1 MTPRFRSV
9 VSTALFVVVAGF
21 GGPAAAQDHHIIV
34 PVDKVQW
41 APAPPFMPA
50 GAELAVLE
58 GNPAAKGPVV
68 LRLKFPGGYAVP
80 PHWHSMAER
89 LTVISGTFNVGAGDT
104 LDRTA
109 TQVLAAGGF
118 VSLPPQMHHY
128 AWTKVPTVVQIN
140 LEGPFDIF
148 YVNANE
154 DPTKAG
160 HATKP

>member
-1 MTPRFRSV
+1 MKTIVSVMTAAMMLSSVPRV
-9 VSTALFVVVAGF
+9 MQ
-21 GGPAAAQDHHIIV
+21 AQSHNHVIQT
-34 PVDKVQW
+34 PQEAQW
-41 APAPPFMPA
+41 GPAPPMLPP
-50 GAELAVLE
+50 GAQIAVLA
-58 GNPAAKGPVV
+58 GDPTNSVPYAV
-68 LRLKFPGGYAVP
+68 RLKFPAGYAVP

-109 TQVLAAGGF
+109 TQALAAGGF
-118 VSLPPQMHHY
+118 VSLPAQMHHY

-160 HATKP
+160 NATKP

>member
-1 MTPRFRSV
+1 MTPTFRSI
-9 VSTALFVVVAGF
+9 VSAALFVVAAGF
-21 GGPAAAQDHHIIV
+21 CAPAAAQDHHVIV

-41 APAPPFMPA
+41 GPAPPFLPA

-68 LRLKFPGGYAVP
+68 LRLRFPAGYAVP

-109 TQVLAAGGF
+109 TQPLAAGGF
-118 VSLPPQMHHY
+118 VSLPAQMHHY

-154 DPTKAG
+154 DPTKG
-160 HATKP
+160 GTKP